1 VRISRCFRL
10 SFIVRL
16 YYRGFFLMLL
26 QLDFTRRLLLR
37 EAYSRF
43 YSMGV
48 E

>member
-1 VRISRCFRL
+1 
-10 SFIVRL
+10 
-16 YYRGFFLMLL
+16 MLL